1 MKHLIIENVGP
12 IKRVELVLKKFNFFI
27 GPQSSGKSTI
37 AKIYSTCSWVE
48 KEVATS
54 LNDKAVRTGSDFKK
68 LVESFHKMTGY
79 FNDNSYIRFETD
91 SIVISYKQDEFKIV
105 LKDGI
110 NYDREKICYIPSER
124 NMVSLQDLSDY
135 KFEANNLKSFS
146 FDWFT
151 ARELYDS
158 SNKAKVL
165 NLGVSYYFDKDEL
178 TNKDKIEHNN
188 GKSYK
193 INLSCASSGL
203 QSVVPLLVMMRYY
216 TEDYFNLYDNKI
228 SFDDSDKD
236 KLMRRNLADEL
247 LLKPLYPS
255 YIDED
260 RSKLMR
266 EIGDKLL
273 AYEPEYVSLYH
284 KYQEALNRLTI
295 PKTTSFIIEEPEQN
309 LFPYTQIQL
318 VDYIV
323 SLCTEGRDHS
333 VTITTHSPYII
344 NALNLHLL
352 RYYKHSTLPCVNP
365 DDINV
370 FSVQDG
376 LIVSQLMDNPVTGLK
391 SVNVD
396 DLSEAMQDMYQE
408 YKELKSK

>member
-1 MKHLIIENVGP
+1 MKHLTIKNVGP
-12 IKRVELVLKKFNFFI
+12 IKSVELDFKKYNFFI
-27 GPQSSGKSTI
+27 GAQSSGKSTI
-37 AKIYSTCSWVE
+37 AKIFSTCSWVE
-48 KEVATS
+48 KEVSTS
-54 LNDKAVRTGSDFKK
+54 LNEKAVRSGNDFKK
-68 LVESFHKMTGY
+68 LIESFHKMNGY

-91 SIVISYKQDEFKIV
+91 SILIIYKRDDFQIM
-105 LKDGI
+105 LKEGI
-110 NYDREKICYIPSER
+110 NYTREKICYIPSER
-124 NMVSLQDLSDY
+124 NMVSLQELSDY
-135 KFEANNLKSFS
+135 KFEANNIKSFS

-158 SNKAKVL
+158 SNKAKIL
-165 NLGVSYYFDKDEL
+165 SLGVNYFFDKDEL

-188 GKSYK
+188 GQSYK
-193 INLSCASSGL
+193 IPLSCASSGL

-216 TEDYFNLYDNKI
+216 TEDYFNLYDTKL

-236 KLMRRNLADEL
+236 KLMRKRLADEL
-247 LLKPLYPS
+247 LLKPLFPS
-255 YIDED
+255 YNED
-260 RSKLMR
+260 DRPKLIR
-266 EIGDKLL
+266 EIGDKLS

-284 KYQEALNRLTI
+284 KYQEALNQLTI
-295 PKTTSFIIEEPEQN
+295 PKSTSFIIEEPEQN

-318 VDYIV
+318 IDYII
-323 SLCTEGRDHS
+323 SLCSNGRDHS
-333 VTITTHSPYII
+333 ITITTHSPYII

-352 RYYKHSTLPCVNP
+352 RYYKQSEYSCINP

-376 LIVSQLMDNPVTGLK
+376 LIVNQVMKNHATGYN